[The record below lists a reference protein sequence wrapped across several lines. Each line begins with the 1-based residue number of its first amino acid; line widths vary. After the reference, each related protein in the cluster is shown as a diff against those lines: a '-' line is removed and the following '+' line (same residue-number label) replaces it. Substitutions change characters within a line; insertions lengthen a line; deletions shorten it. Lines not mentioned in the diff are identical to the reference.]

1 MEGRW
6 RYGKMTT
13 TIATILGL
21 FTTGSAPMGLLG
33 GVIAL
38 IVGLNLWVETKDAL
52 GSRLPNPAPG
62 NI

>member
-1 MEGRW
+1 
-6 RYGKMTT
+6 MTT

-21 FTTGSAPMGLLG
+21 FTTGSAPVGLLG

-38 IVGLNLWVETKDAL
+38 IVGLNFWVETNDAL
-52 GSRLPNPAPG
+52 GTKLPNPASG